1 MIKAF
6 VTVPKCRT
14 VGMAVLALLDI
25 HLNNIVMVAYGII
38 NQQSVQT
45 SNHKSMIWRKEKIE
59 SIT

>member
-6 VTVPKCRT
+6 VIVPKSRT

-25 HLNNIVMVAYGII
+25 HLNNIVMVAYDII
-38 NQQSVQT
+38 NQQPVQT
-45 SNHKSMIWRKEKIE
+45 SNHKSTIRGKEKIE

>member
-25 HLNNIVMVAYGII
+25 HLKNIVMVAYGII
-38 NQQSVQT
+38 NQQSQK
-45 SNHKSMIWRKEKIE
+45 HDMEKRKN
-59 SIT
+59 